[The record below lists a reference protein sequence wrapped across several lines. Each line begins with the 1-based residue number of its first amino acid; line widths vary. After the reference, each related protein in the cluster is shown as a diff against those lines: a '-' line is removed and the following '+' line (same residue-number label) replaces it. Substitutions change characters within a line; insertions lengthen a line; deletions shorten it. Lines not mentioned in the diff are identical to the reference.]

1 MKGSEMPKQNA
12 NKKAFE
18 QKFAAKTERSVALT
32 DDGDLFWG
40 HTICVYGHI
49 EEGFTEATIE
59 G

>member
-1 MKGSEMPKQNA
+1 MSKQNA

>member
-1 MKGSEMPKQNA
+1 MSKQNA

-40 HTICVYGHI
+40 RVYGHI
-49 EEGFTEATIE
+49 EEDFTEATIE